1 LVDIFLLSSSLFPL
15 SLLSPSDLI
24 IPQSCFLQQ
33 LPQKKYYA
41 YTKTDPSAG
50 IVLGCGMISSTCGQ
64 LASYPLALVRTR
76 MQANKNNKNNMLQEI
91 ADVARRGGV
100 RALYSGMAANCLKV
114 APAVSIRSA
123 RVRARLS

>member
-1 LVDIFLLSSSLFPL
+1 MV
-15 SLLSPSDLI
+15 
-24 IPQSCFLQQ
+24 
-33 LPQKKYYA
+33 
-41 YTKTDPSAG
+41 
-50 IVLGCGMISSTCGQ
+50 SSTCGQ

-100 RALYSGMAANCLKV
+100 RALYSGMAANFLKV

-123 RVRARLS
+123 CVCQDICACAAHARRRSQPSLPFVPRSYDAILTSFFS